1 MMPTW
6 ARPAT
11 IVFSPAPC
19 PCTSAD
25 GLSTRRYSAGR
36 LNCLPSSNLISSRFS
51 AFFRRSS
58 TGQGGAAFKA
68 GRSPL
73 ADRRQAFHGDFVIT
87 QGARL
92 VDQHDRDA
100 VADRIGEP
108 RLLADQLLRR
118 AVIAQRPLGQWTDQD
133 LQQFR
138 IDVGGFVHAVLRALF
153 RMLARC
159 GQCRVPPL
167 SSDEKPWFGL
177 TAAISTSAINS
188 RAR

>member
-6 ARPAT
+6 TRPAT
-11 IVFSPAPC
+11 IVFSPGPW

-36 LNCLPSSNLISSRFS
+36 LNSLPSSKRISSRFS
-51 AFFRRSS
+51 VFFRRSS
-58 TGQGGAAFKA
+58 TGQGVLVFKA
-68 GRSPL
+68 RCSPV
-73 ADRRQAFHGDFVIT
+73 ADRRQPLGGDLILP

-92 VDQHDRDA
+92 VDQHDRNA
-100 VADRIGEP
+100 VADRVREP

-118 AVIAQRPLGQWTDQD
+118 AVIAQRALGQGTNQD
-133 LQQFR
+133 FQQFR
-138 IDVGGFVHAVLRALF
+138 IDVRGFVHAVLRAL
-153 RMLARC
+153 RLPIARA
-159 GQCRVPPL
+159 GQCRDAPL

-188 RAR
+188 

>member
-1 MMPTW
+1 MIPIW

-11 IVFSPAPC
+11 IVFSPGPW

-36 LNCLPSSNLISSRFS
+36 LNSLPSSKRISSRFS

-58 TGQGGAAFKA
+58 TGQGAAVFKA
-68 GRSPL
+68 RCSPL
-73 ADRRQAFHGDFVIT
+73 ADRRQALGGDLVLA

-108 RLLADQLLRR
+108 RLLADQFLRG
-118 AVIAQRPLGQWTDQD
+118 AIIAQRPLGQGTDQD
-133 LQQFR
+133 FQQLGV
-138 IDVGGFVHAVLRALF
+138 DVGRFVHIVLRILLPMIPRAL
-153 RMLARC
+153 
-159 GQCRVPPL
+159 
-167 SSDEKPWFGL
+167 
-177 TAAISTSAINS
+177 SA
-188 RAR
+188 